1 MQFEKST
8 AFLHAD
14 LDKGV
19 YMKQPEGFVVPGKE
33 TLVCRLKKSVNCLKQ
48 APRLWY
54 GRFDKTLWRIGFK
67 PSRAYRCVYVKRTK
81 NGTSFILVHVDDA
94 WAGSTRKEYLV
105 EIRAAIG
112 EEYLFK
118 VVPPT
123 RYIGINIT
131 MDKLNKHYFL
141 SQEHL
146 IEKILVRFNIEDV
159 IN

>member
-1 MQFEKST
+1 M
-8 AFLHAD
+8 
-14 LDKGV
+14 
-19 YMKQPEGFVVPGKE
+19 
-33 TLVCRLKKSVNCLKQ
+33 
-48 APRLWY
+48 
-54 GRFDKTLWRIGFK
+54 
-67 PSRAYRCVYVKRTK
+67 
-81 NGTSFILVHVDDA
+81 HVDDA